1 MSLPILGNISCYH
14 AGCTNSVV
22 GQCQG
27 YPGHCGRFY
36 CAEHSR
42 SEHPKGV
49 LCLEC
54 AQRLAK
60 DREEQERKEIQER
73 LLQLYFD
80 AAEQV
85 PRISVFVLLL
95 GWLPLYIIFVCIL
108 TLLRTSENSAAVIS
122 LLLALI
128 IVILHSSWKYMRAK
142 KKQITE
148 LSKVLP
154 NFDKFYEKWLEH
166 RQEKENKDILLAFF
180 VTSIAVAAT
189 AAARERRISEIEEG
203 VRRALK

>member
-1 MSLPILGNISCYH
+1 MSLPIPGNISCYYL
-14 AGCTNSVV
+14 GCMNPVV

-73 LLQLYFD
+73 LLQLYLD

-85 PRISVFVLLL
+85 PRINVFILFIGIIL
-95 GWLPLYIIFVCIL
+95 LYILF
-108 TLLRTSENSAAVIS
+108 
-122 LLLALI
+122 
-128 IVILHSSWKYMRAK
+128 LHVY
-142 KKQITE
+142 
-148 LSKVLP
+148 
-154 NFDKFYEKWLEH
+154 
-166 RQEKENKDILLAFF
+166 
-180 VTSIAVAAT
+180 
-189 AAARERRISEIEEG
+189 
-203 VRRALK
+203 